1 MAVKENFLIKT
12 NLLCLRPLRL
22 DDLPSVQR
30 IGGHPLMVQMLAS
43 IGTPWPKAAV
53 QAWIT
58 ARQYRGK
65 SGFCA
70 AIVLPERAVIGVVAL
85 GPNSAD
91 GPCSCAYFIDPQH
104 WGLGYAS
111 EAMGAFLAYF
121 MRKFDLSEVAA
132 DHFDDNPAS
141 GVVLRKL
148 GSQELG
154 KGSGKSQARLEPAP
168 VTLYRL
174 RVDDL
179 KAVS

>member
-1 MAVKENFLIKT
+1 MAVEENFLNKT
-12 NLLCLRPLRL
+12 KFLRLRPLRL
-22 DDLPSVQR
+22 DDVPSVQR
-30 IGGHPLMVQMLAS
+30 IGGHPLVAPMLAS
-43 IGTPWPKAAV
+43 IDTPWPKAAV

-65 SGFCA
+65 PGFCA

-111 EAMGAFLAYF
+111 EAMGAILAYF
-121 MRKFDLSEVAA
+121 MRKFDLSEVAV
-132 DHFDDNPAS
+132 DHFDDNPVS
-141 GVVLRKL
+141 GAVLRKL
-148 GSQELG
+148 GFQELG